1 MRVLLAGLWARRGLN
16 ASALLVTVVAMTA
29 AVLGPMYGRA
39 SGEHL
44 VDTRIAAQP
53 HYATGL
59 SLALPAVE
67 RTRVGG
73 PGVATPPAPETL
85 VDQADAIVEAPGV
98 ERYWSP
104 SRRWLRDTGYQV
116 TFEQT
121 VFTAP
126 LYWREGMCDLAEVA
140 GRCPEAAGEV
150 LLQATMADRMGLG
163 AGDTLT
169 LDYQEQ
175 VLRQRDLPGGGT
187 EDVEKTLDKR
197 RTFEVVGTYRI
208 TDPTSPQ
215 WYDATRF
222 AGFEHLD
229 PTSATGT
236 RASADPL
243 TPALLTAPASMDSQ
257 TFVGGVDKVVDTAH
271 VDLATMAETERL
283 TNAFVDRA
291 LDSPAVDPAQD
302 LQLSYIFDDVR
313 TERSLLSRVMV
324 AALAPLVVLAL
335 LLLFAL
341 VSAGAAV
348 RRPHVALAKLRGH
361 SRGQV
366 FRFAVGEP
374 FLVVAL
380 AVPIALAL
388 AVTAVH
394 VVARLW
400 LTAGIPLTI
409 DAAAWTTLVL
419 VTLAAAGASVVAALE
434 VMREPL
440 ARALAAALTTRT
452 GSRVGLVL
460 RVAVIAVAAAAVLQL
475 LTSGDQSSQ
484 LLALLAPLFIAL
496 AVAVGGAALLRALS
510 RSWVRRTAAAGGTPG
525 YLASRRLARRQDLAN
540 LMIPLLL
547 AVSVITFAGSASAVS
562 DGWRVSRARAEV
574 GAASTYRTEV
584 SPGRLLHVTREVDP
598 AGRYLAAAV
607 DQQQGDGLARR
618 VFVDTT
624 RLAAVAAW
632 DPSWS
637 DVPIGRIAERLSPPQ
652 GRPAFTGDRVSVE
665 VRDVALTSSTGA
677 DPRLWI
683 QYVDDDG
690 EQRNIELG
698 RLRNRPG
705 TVTLSAGTPACE
717 DGCVVEQLFLT
728 GESFSVLDVDGTLR
742 LGGVEVD
749 GKPADWG
756 LTDPGA
762 WRPARPFPVSLV
774 DPPVR
779 LDTVGGDLGME
790 VFLGRLPPGSGP
802 APTMVAGF
810 AAITPA
816 ATPDVV
822 PVVVTE
828 DTPSPRARRAGS
840 GNAIAYDDDVVA
852 GVALN
857 GQAAPVRVVARAHA
871 LPLVGSVGE
880 LGDLET
886 SLVEFEPPP
895 GAVVLPELWA
905 APGTPQ
911 SMLDAVEQ
919 AGIALTPVATL
930 DDRLAELR
938 GDAFSLGLR
947 LFLIVGLATLLL
959 AIFGVFASAVLQSR
973 WRSYEVASL
982 RVVGVTQRSLL
993 RASVLEYVVM
1003 LGLAVAL
1010 GLASAW
1016 LAVRLVLP
1024 SISLG
1029 PADEFAPAPDYGTQ
1043 WLVLGGV
1050 GLVLFVTASLIAL
1063 VVSRRT
1069 TRLGRPVTLRW
1080 AEQV

>member
-1 MRVLLAGLWARRGLN
+1 MLLAGVWARRGLN

-44 VDTRIAAQP
+44 IDSRIAAQP

-59 SLALPAVE
+59 SLALPGVE
-67 RTRVGG
+67 PAQGG
-73 PGVATPPAPETL
+73 GLGLATPQDPATL
-85 VDQADAIVEAPGV
+85 MDQAAAIVDSPGV
-98 ERYWSP
+98 EKYWGP
-104 SRRWLRDTGYQV
+104 AHRWLRDTGYKL
-116 TFEQT
+116 TFEET

-126 LYWREGMCDLAEVA
+126 LYWREGMCDLAQVD
-140 GRCPEAAGEV
+140 GRCPQAAGEV
-150 LLQATMADRMGLG
+150 LLQATMAERMGLG

-169 LDYQEQ
+169 LAYQQQ
-175 VLRQRDLPGGGT
+175 VLREHPLPDGGS
-187 EDVEKTLDKR
+187 ERVEETLDKV
-197 RTFEVVGTYRI
+197 RTFDVVGTYEVA
-208 TDPTSPQ
+208 DPTSPQ
-215 WYDATRF
+215 WYDGTRI

-229 PTSATGT
+229 PTAATGNQAT
-236 RASADPL
+236 ADPL
-243 TPALLTAPASMDSQ
+243 TPALLAAPASMDSQ
-257 TFVGGVDKVVDTAH
+257 TFIGGVDRVVDTDR
-271 VDLATMAETERL
+271 VDLDTMAETERL
-283 TNAFVDRA
+283 MNAFVDRA
-291 LDSPAVDPAQD
+291 LNSPAVDPAQD
-302 LQLSYIFDDVR
+302 LQLTYIFDDVR
-313 TERSLLSRVMV
+313 AERSLLSRVMV

-366 FRFAVGEP
+366 FGFAVGEP

-380 AVPIALAL
+380 AVPLAL
-388 AVTAVH
+388 GLAVAAAH
-394 VVARLW
+394 LVARVW
-400 LTAGIPLTI
+400 LRSGIPVTV
-409 DAAAWTTLVL
+409 DAAAWTSLVV

-440 ARALAAALTTRT
+440 ARALAAALSTRT

-460 RVAVIAVAAAAVLQL
+460 RVAVLAVAAAVLLQL
-475 LTSGDQSSQ
+475 FTSGDQSSQ

-496 AVAVGGAALLRALS
+496 AVAVGGASLLRLLS
-510 RSWVRRTAAAGGTPG
+510 RAWVRRTATAGRAPA

-547 AVSVITFAGSASAVS
+547 AVSVITFASSASAVS
-562 DGWRVSRARAEV
+562 DDWRVSRARAEV

-584 SPGRLLHVTREVDP
+584 SPGRLMHVTREVDP
-598 AGRYLAAAV
+598 EGRYLAAV
-607 DQQQGDGLARR
+607 VEQKQGDGIARR
-618 VFVDTT
+618 VFVDST
-624 RLAAVAAW
+624 RLAAVGAW

-637 DVPIGRIAERLSPPQ
+637 ETPVSRIAELLKPPAD
-652 GRPAFTGDRVSVE
+652 RPEFTGDRIGVQVS
-665 VRDVALTSSTGA
+665 DVDLDSTTGTN
-677 DPRLWI
+677 PYLWI
-683 QYVDDDG
+683 QYVNDDG
-690 EQRNIELG
+690 EQREFELG
-698 RLRNRPG
+698 RLRNGAGP
-705 TVTLSAGTPACE
+705 VTLSAGTPAC
-717 DGCVVEQLFLT
+717 DDHCVVEKLFLT
-728 GESFSVLDVDGTLR
+728 GGSRSVLDADGTLR

-749 GKPADWG
+749 GRPVDWG
-756 LTDPGA
+756 LTEPGG
-762 WRPARPFPVSLV
+762 WRAARPFPVSLV
-774 DPPVR
+774 DPPVQ
-779 LDTVGGDLGME
+779 LDQVGGDLGLE
-790 VFLGRLPPGSGP
+790 VSLGHLPPGSGP

-816 ATPDVV
+816 VTPDVA

-828 DTPSPRARRAGS
+828 DTPTPPARQPGS
-840 GNAIAYDDDVVA
+840 GNAISYDRDVIA

-857 GQAAPVRVVARAHA
+857 GQAVPVQVVARVRA

-911 SMLDAVEQ
+911 AMLDAVEQ
-919 AGIALTPVATL
+919 AGVALIPIATL

-959 AIFGVFASAVLQSR
+959 AVFGVLASAVLQSR

-982 RVVGVTQRSLL
+982 RVVGVTQGSLL

-1003 LGLAVAL
+1003 LGLAVVL

-1024 SISLG
+1024 AISLG

-1043 WLVLGGV
+1043 WLVLGVVGV
-1050 GLVLFVTASLIAL
+1050 VLFVAATLIAL

-1069 TRLGRPVTLRW
+1069 TRLGRPATLRW